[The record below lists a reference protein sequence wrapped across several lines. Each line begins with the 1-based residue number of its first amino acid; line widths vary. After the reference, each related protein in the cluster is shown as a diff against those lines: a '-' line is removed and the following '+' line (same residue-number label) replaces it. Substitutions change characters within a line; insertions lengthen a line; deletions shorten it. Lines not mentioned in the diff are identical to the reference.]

1 MVAHAASRIDD
12 GFDAQIEAAQA
23 KLLSTRMAD
32 RQIAALAQAMGAEGL
47 REVHPFGRHQVG
59 ARVSNFVDGSTEVML
74 DRIAA
79 GVRRSAAAAG

>member
-1 MVAHAASRIDD
+1 
-12 GFDAQIEAAQA
+12 
-23 KLLSTRMAD
+23 
-32 RQIAALAQAMGAEGL
+32 MGAEGL

-79 GVRRSAAAAG
+79 GVRRSAKAAG